1 MNKSVMHKLVM
12 HNNGFTLIE
21 LMIAVAIIGILAS
34 IAYPSYTESVR
45 KTHRADGRIALTEA
59 AARQERLYSETNSY
73 VKNSDLNKLVTHS
86 DGKSSPDGYYT
97 LAVSIPSSPSTC
109 TVGTVYKCF
118 SITATAV
125 APQDK
130 DTACATLSINY
141 LGDKT
146 STGGGD
152 CW

>member
-1 MNKSVMHKLVM
+1 MNKSAKYNH
-12 HNNGFTLIE
+12 GFTLLE
-21 LMIAVAIIGILAS
+21 LMVTVAIVGILAS

-73 VKNSDLNKLVTHS
+73 VRNSDLNKLVTNS
-86 DGKSSPDGYYT
+86 DGKSSPESYYT
-97 LAVSIPSSPSTC
+97 LVVSIPSLPSTC

-130 DTACATLSINY
+130 DTACATLTLDY
-141 LGDKT
+141 LGNRT

>member
-1 MNKSVMHKLVM
+1 MNKSVIRSE
-12 HNNGFTLIE
+12 GFTLVE
-21 LMIAVAIIGILAS
+21 LMVAVAIVGILAS

-59 AARQERLYSETNSY
+59 AARQERLFSETNSY
-73 VKNSDLNKLVTHS
+73 VKNSDLNKLVTNS
-86 DGKSSPDGYYT
+86 DGKSSPEGYYT

-130 DTACATLSINY
+130 DTACATLTFDY
-141 LGDKT
+141 LGNKT